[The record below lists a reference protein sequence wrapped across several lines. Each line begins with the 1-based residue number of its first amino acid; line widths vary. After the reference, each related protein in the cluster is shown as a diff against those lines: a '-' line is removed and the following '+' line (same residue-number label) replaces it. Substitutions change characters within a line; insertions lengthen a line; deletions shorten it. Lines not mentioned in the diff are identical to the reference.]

1 LVSQTPSSPTR
12 FHFGQGFKI
21 VNFQRTLSIRA
32 NKGLVDAIESFQRAV
47 EAQTGGK
54 YTVTA

>member
-47 EAQTGGK
+47 GRKQAENIP
-54 YTVTA
+54 